1 MWIMK
6 YTLFSFP
13 VFDSHSIYIIS
24 RTIYEASSPLCLE
37 EEVKVT
43 YFANKNGW
51 QKPSSTI

>member
-6 YTLFSFP
+6 HTFSFP